1 MGLLLGVSGDV
12 YQVAIAAVLR
22 GAEIDTAGWEIVDDG
37 RVSDGARI
45 ERRGGTR
52 IVRCVCHF
60 DDLSIWLM
68 DDGRRCVV
76 DESTTWLIG
85 RRWIVEDNVDTRL
98 FGTVMLDSFS
108 LVCVVRFHCSLSIVF
123 RCLLPPSLLGYQR
136 PFTSEVPCMCDRSKR
151 TSPLVSILIHFANPW
166 SDEALIR
173 KASP

>member
-45 ERRGGTR
+45 ERRGRTR

-60 DDLSIWLM
+60 DGLSIWLM
-68 DDGRRCVV
+68 DDGRRWVV

-85 RRWIVEDNVDTRL
+85 RRWIVEDNVDTGL
-98 FGTVMLDSFS
+98 FGTVMLGSFS
-108 LVCVVRFHCSLSIVF
+108 LVCVVWFHCSLSIVF
-123 RCLLPPSLLGYQR
+123 RCLLPPSLLGYRRDIQIR
-136 PFTSEVPCMCDRSKR
+136 AR
-151 TSPLVSILIHFANPW
+151 TSIHF
-166 SDEALIR
+166 
-173 KASP
+173 

>member
-45 ERRGGTR
+45 ERRGRTR

-60 DDLSIWLM
+60 DGLSIWLM
-68 DDGRRCVV
+68 DDGRRWVV

-85 RRWIVEDNVDTRL
+85 RRWIVEDNVDTGL
-98 FGTVMLDSFS
+98 FGTVMPGSFS
-108 LVCVVRFHCSLSIVF
+108 LISLCCSVSLFTFYCV
-123 RCLLPPSLLGYQR
+123 SLLVAS
-136 PFTSEVPCMCDRSKR
+136 FTFGLS
-151 TSPLVSILIHFANPW
+151 TSIHF
-166 SDEALIR
+166 
-173 KASP
+173 

>member
-1 MGLLLGVSGDV
+1 MGLLLWISGDV

-22 GAEIDTAGWEIVDDG
+22 DAEIDTAGWEIVDDG
-37 RVSDGARI
+37 RVFGGGWI
-45 ERRGGTR
+45 VRRSGTR

-60 DDLSIWLM
+60 DELSIWLM

-76 DESTTWLIG
+76 DESTTWLLG

-98 FGTVMLDSFS
+98 FGTVMLGSLS

-123 RCLLPPSLLGYQR
+123 RCLLPPSLLGHRY

-151 TSPLVSILIHFANPW
+151 TSPLVSILLRSANPW
-166 SDEALIR
+166 SDKAMVR
-173 KASP
+173 KAPP